1 MELIFLSSKQKLV
14 KEISTQGVT
23 PYPLV
28 KNFTS
33 HTEMV
38 NDCDE
43 FYDALTTHA
52 QLGHC
57 LHKGVLKKKLKNSPR
72 AGIAD
77 RNAPTDYI
85 VFDLD
90 GLHLPNCS
98 VTNVIEEDDIKTIAK
113 QFVHLLPSEFDDVSY
128 IAQASASLGNK
139 GNNISMHLFFMLDR
153 PVYPRALKEWFRSL
167 NYEIPIIAEQL
178 SLSSNGQSLT
188 YPIDI
193 SVSDNSKLIYIA
205 PPKFTGVQDPVS
217 GSRFVKINRGSSTV
231 DIFPLL
237 KNVNRER
244 ITNLGIQIK
253 NNLRKEAGLPK
264 RNAKTQNLSI
274 GDEFVELLDN
284 PDKVTIQVSRISEP
298 YVNCNVN
305 GGDSGGYYFLL
316 TNPHYMYNFKGEP
329 IWEIE
334 KADPEFYRWIFEEF
348 ENDISK
354 EKNLKPVVLRDFFTD
369 TYYNGLFNTKLQQF
383 DDKFPLTPTNKTSLE
398 GFMKTHNRPTPE
410 FVPDARVVFDP
421 SDPTG
426 INLTEVP
433 YYVNMYR
440 QSEYMLNLQKP
451 DEDLEYGTAIK
462 LVDSTPNI
470 YKLISHILGGAP
482 AEFEHFINWL
492 AYIYQNKN
500 KAMTAWILTGV
511 PGTGKGLFIHKVLK
525 PLFGE
530 AQVPMRALE
539 NIEEHF
545 NLYMRT
551 ALFLAVDEFRMGDSG
566 NIGKMAD
573 KLKHQITEP
582 NLTIR
587 AMRTNQVELPSFCN
601 FLFLTNRAD
610 AVKIEEGDRRYNVAP
625 RQERKLEEVYPEL
638 LTNIQELHLELYK
651 LAGILETFKVDERMA
666 HTVLEN
672 TAKQEMRQVSMSV
685 LEEFA
690 TAIKSGDLPF
700 FTEILDIPLTNAFDA
715 GGIST
720 AQRYVK
726 NWIATA
732 GEELVIPMPHFKIV
746 YDILTDSKNKMSVR
760 DFTKAMSRLNIKAS
774 RKRTGGDRTT
784 SAPRGVVIT
793 WQITESIKETL
804 IKDYFDSNDRSLL
817 EDSTA
822 NERQA
827 G

>member
-14 KEISTQGVT
+14 KEISPKGVT

-33 HTEMV
+33 LHEEVTS
-38 NDCDE
+38 CDE
-43 FYDALTTHA
+43 FYNALTKHA
-52 QLGHC
+52 AAGNC
-57 LHKGVLKKKLKNSPR
+57 LHKGSLKKKIKNSPR
-72 AGIAD
+72 AGMAN
-77 RNAPTDYI
+77 RNASTDYI

-90 GLHLPNCS
+90 GLHLPNTDIPTS
-98 VTNVIEEDDIKTIAK
+98 VDTDDIRSIAK
-113 QFVHLLPSEFDDVSY
+113 QYVHHLPACFQDVSY
-128 IAQASASLGNK
+128 IAQASASLGLK
-139 GNNISMHLFFMLDR
+139 GNTISMHLFFMLAR

-167 NYEIPIIAEQL
+167 NYETPIFAEQL
-178 SLSSNGQSLT
+178 TLSSNGQSLS

-193 SVSDNSKLIYIA
+193 SVADNSKLIYIA
-205 PPKFTGVQDPVS
+205 PPNFIDLQDPAS
-217 GSRFVKINRGSSTV
+217 GGRFVKINRNSETV
-231 DIFPLL
+231 DIFPLV
-237 KNVNRER
+237 KEVNRER
-244 ITNLGIQIK
+244 MSNLGIQIK
-253 NNLRKEAGLPK
+253 NNLRKEIGLPK
-264 RNAKTQNLSI
+264 KNAKTQNLNI
-274 GDEFVELLDN
+274 NDEFVELLDN
-284 PDKVTIQVSRISEP
+284 PDKMNIQVSRISKP

-305 GGDSGGYYFLL
+305 EGDSGGYYFLL
-316 TNPHYMYNFKGEP
+316 TNPHFMFNFKGEP

-348 ENDISK
+348 EKDISK
-354 EKNLKPVVLRDFFTD
+354 EKNLRPIVLRDFFTD

-383 DDKFPLTPTNKTSLE
+383 DDRFPLTPTNKTSLE
-398 GFMKTHNRPTPE
+398 GFMKTHNRPMPD
-410 FVPDARVVFDP
+410 FIPDARVVFDP
-421 SDPTG
+421 SNDTG
-426 INLTEVP
+426 INLTDVP

-440 QSEYMLNLQKP
+440 NTDYMLAAQTP
-451 DEDLEYGTAIK
+451 QEDLEYGTAIN
-462 LVDSTPNI
+462 LAGITPNI

-482 AEFEHFINWL
+482 TECEHFINWL

-530 AQVPMRALE
+530 QQVPMRALE
-539 NIEEHF
+539 HIEEQF

-551 ALFLAVDEFRMGDSG
+551 ALFLAVDEFRMGASG
-566 NIGKMAD
+566 NVGKMAD

-587 AMRTNQVELPSFCN
+587 AMRANQVELPSFCN
-601 FLFLTNRAD
+601 FIFLTNRAD

-638 LTNIQELHLELYK
+638 LTNLQDLEAELYK
-651 LAGILETFKVDERMA
+651 LAGVLKTFKVNERMA

-672 TAKQEMRQVSMSV
+672 TAKAEMRQISMSV

-690 TAIKSGDLPF
+690 TAIKAGDLPF
-700 FTEILDIPLTNAFDA
+700 FTELLDIPLTNAFDA
-715 GGIST
+715 GGIT
-720 AQRYVK
+720 IAQRYVK

-732 GEELVIPMPHFKIV
+732 GEELIIPMPHFKIV

-760 DFTKAMSRLNIKAS
+760 DFTKAMSRLNIKPS
-774 RKRTGGDRTT
+774 RKRIGGDRTT

-793 WQITESIKETL
+793 WELTEEVKQLL
-804 IKDYFDSNDRSLL
+804 IKDYFDSNDQSLL
-817 EDSTA
+817 QTA
-822 NERQA
+822 
-827 G
+827 

>member
-354 EKNLKPVVLRDFFTD
+354 EKNLKPVILRDFFTD

-451 DEDLEYGTAIK
+451 DAALEYGTAIK

-746 YDILTDSKNKMSVR
+746 YDILTDSKNKMSVK

>member
-354 EKNLKPVVLRDFFTD
+354 EKNLKPVILRDFFTD

-398 GFMKTHNRPTPE
+398 GFMKTH
-410 FVPDARVVFDP
+410 
-421 SDPTG
+421 
-426 INLTEVP
+426 
-433 YYVNMYR
+433 
-440 QSEYMLNLQKP
+440 
-451 DEDLEYGTAIK
+451 
-462 LVDSTPNI
+462 
-470 YKLISHILGGAP
+470 
-482 AEFEHFINWL
+482 
-492 AYIYQNKN
+492 
-500 KAMTAWILTGV
+500 
-511 PGTGKGLFIHKVLK
+511 
-525 PLFGE
+525 
-530 AQVPMRALE
+530 
-539 NIEEHF
+539 
-545 NLYMRT
+545 
-551 ALFLAVDEFRMGDSG
+551 
-566 NIGKMAD
+566 
-573 KLKHQITEP
+573 
-582 NLTIR
+582 
-587 AMRTNQVELPSFCN
+587 
-601 FLFLTNRAD
+601 
-610 AVKIEEGDRRYNVAP
+610 KI
-625 RQERKLEEVYPEL
+625 
-638 LTNIQELHLELYK
+638 I
-651 LAGILETFKVDERMA
+651 
-666 HTVLEN
+666 
-672 TAKQEMRQVSMSV
+672 
-685 LEEFA
+685 
-690 TAIKSGDLPF
+690 
-700 FTEILDIPLTNAFDA
+700 
-715 GGIST
+715 
-720 AQRYVK
+720 
-726 NWIATA
+726 
-732 GEELVIPMPHFKIV
+732 
-746 YDILTDSKNKMSVR
+746 
-760 DFTKAMSRLNIKAS
+760 
-774 RKRTGGDRTT
+774 
-784 SAPRGVVIT
+784 
-793 WQITESIKETL
+793 
-804 IKDYFDSNDRSLL
+804 
-817 EDSTA
+817 
-822 NERQA
+822 
-827 G
+827 